1 MASGSILACL
11 KAREITKLKDQ
22 VVQLLQSCDGCRMD
36 ISRFRKEYKDYYSK
50 EFFEQYPKLKN
61 NKLTDVM
68 KELNDV
74 ISLEKRNV
82 SGFNIVLKL
91 EDESLHTPAKNDSR
105 SSRKHSKRLVS
116 VSEDDCQEFDSRIPT
131 GPSVSTASA
140 TSTPK
145 SKIERKAEKTVL
157 PSPVLPLLYPSP
169 STGLNHCQSAKV
181 ARITQPSFSEI
192 MRQQEE
198 EEEERLADDASSCPP
213 IGYERCLKEVQVTPS
228 TAKKNARVSSPPEYP
243 SHGGRLRKTG
253 TPGPMEKSFEQ
264 SQEILSSV
272 KITTSK
278 HIPPVEVN
286 RAAENIIASLSDGGE
301 FVSLEKV
308 KAKLCKQF
316 GKSSVNALG
325 FKKDKDIPAL
335 NDLIQLQN
343 KVSLYIHAY
352 VMCNSVATLHE
363 LGQSLADLASKQD
376 FEDLKLGPLLKQPV
390 VYDMFK
396 APSSLDSLPQ
406 ITTIQ
411 ILKHLERYM
420 TRENLWREKVDL
432 GEFIQYLC
440 EEYGCETP
448 YELGVRIQSVGLAI
462 SVIKTAKRSESERRK
477 AVREQFAIDL
487 DEEIERH
494 LRKIKRDLLGQDL
507 GDHRSCVMKMINT
520 LASPVDAMNA
530 IFECCL
536 ECFEGKRQKQITNF
550 LAAITGDALGRR
562 LFQLALYV
570 SCKRLVGDALD
581 HLVREEVEKQ
591 VASKLKDVTET
602 EEKRPVPPSEGSV
615 VDEVKAWLANAD
627 NVDLARLA
635 IIEANVVS
643 KYPDFGNFENLG
655 NSSFL
660 KFLTSHKELLEAIEQ
675 VGGLTMVRSGRQGTR
690 LGHQV
695 SLIGVL
701 DFISQCGLQTSSEI
715 IEQNICNYY
724 GISKVTDL
732 GFGSCSN
739 LKKKAFDR
747 REKITGSS
755 ATSVVYEAALMSHEP
770 CTKDSEGG
778 QLEAQRGSIL
788 GFMSKEDAIAAIQS
802 TPLLEDVSLWTHWDD
817 VFGGEVS
824 KLGDLKSF
832 LENEGILTNAGKYSP
847 GKNGSLVVMETSP
860 GVLLR
865 VTTDTSPEI
874 FKECACR
881 GDAVGAAGHLVS
893 MVMMNGGV
901 SNTPVALL
909 ANHVQSS
916 LASMAALEGPDRRCN
931 FVLECLVRMP
941 SKLAQTVGTKVFLEP
956 LKKLIG
962 LTEAPSLLLL
972 SCSTHSQRSRLHRLG
987 FVLGINQWIED
998 FQNRVWPSSEKEEL
1012 AFNLGVDEEEFPK
1025 RPIAVVNPVQ
1035 SPRRKTEEAEGSVRT
1050 PEDNMAVS
1058 LSEARTNED
1067 DGDDSE
1073 RDFEE
1078 DEEAVLDADSNSLT
1092 QLAFASEQQEK
1103 CRAVIEQIRRDEF
1116 GIGLDLG
1123 EKGSKL
1129 FQRQMEREGRE
1140 LERLSIE
1147 LYSRDT
1153 HFVLELVQNA
1163 DDNSYPEDESVA
1175 ALPSLVFVL
1184 EKDKI
1189 VVLNNEVGFMEKNI
1203 RALCDVGKSTKGA
1216 HRYGYIGQKGIG
1228 FKSVFRVS
1236 DCPEVHSNGYHIRFD
1251 AKSGPIGY
1259 ILPKWI
1265 GEGHGADA
1273 DEFDGVTDTE
1283 DEKQEDASSSEYDRW
1298 STRIVLPL
1306 KEEHQGMEK
1315 SSLAARFRD
1324 VHPSLLLFLHRL
1336 RVIHII
1342 DQVNNTS
1349 LEMTRRDLGNNIMEL
1364 SHTRGKDR
1372 WLVIKK
1378 ELDASHIQTKVNVE
1392 VTELALAFPLFR
1404 DADQETSLGRRHQ
1417 TLPQQNVFAYLPL
1430 RSYGF
1435 RFIIQGD
1442 FEVPSSRE
1450 NVDSDKPW
1458 NQWLREEIPQLFVEA
1473 LSVFMD
1479 HPSFSGLSSVA
1490 SYFQFVPLEE
1500 EILDF
1505 FSPVARHILTLL
1517 QGKPCIPVQMTEQE
1531 TSSYNWVLPS
1541 QAIFCQACTTRD
1553 LITPALLEEHLGLR
1567 YMHSEI
1573 AQSLNPT
1580 LRSRLGIETLSS
1592 KHLLEI
1598 AKAEVKTF
1606 AVETDA
1612 SASKN
1617 DEQSTDVAKIGWLA
1631 RWLQCMFK
1639 CLGQERNS
1647 SQDTLDSIASLDVIP
1662 LTNGTFVNLKED
1674 SVFLP
1679 LSMDQSSV
1687 GPVSK
1692 KTKSTSS
1699 DKTCHSILE
1708 TDLSTVHPVLFS
1720 SLDDIGRTQVEQLL
1734 RRLGVK
1740 TWSAKDLINS
1750 HIIPTFKSDK
1760 WKAKSEKVLRSYV
1773 VYILEQRLS
1782 DPSVCDIKELRSCV
1796 QILTNK
1802 GPLNPVETPVH
1813 YASSFGNPIDL
1824 AKELPSISW
1833 TLVDESYL
1841 NSGTGSKARV
1851 TDWKAF
1857 LSELGVQTFLSIR
1870 KKRVK
1875 LDRSTMADSPW
1886 SSYTSIWQTT
1896 PDGLYFVDDW
1906 FCKEFEEFLN
1916 KVCEPGAANR
1926 IGKDESKLLAQ
1937 YIDER
1942 WENEYGQYANGC
1954 VHVKDSK
1961 GHDLGETKSSFYL
1974 NLVFKPWMSASGVS
1988 KRLFIPK
1995 DLFVRSDFVYKLL
2008 EEHVR
2013 YASADLKSDA
2023 FRSILR
2029 IRESLSVDGLI
2040 SEMKSWAS
2048 AQSEEAVEK
2057 RQPQGFMT
2065 SVAHMS
2071 EVYSFLSWRM
2081 SQSEDEKM
2089 QITEAFRKNA
2099 LIFLPRLDRDS
2110 PAFKETHIKKPL
2122 QGSFCLKKDVC
2133 WREPTGV
2140 ASKYFKDH
2148 SKVSTRRLLQGYYHR
2163 SSPRHSL
2170 AQFFIDQLNVDETPN
2185 VEEYI
2190 EMASTV
2196 AEESSFPTPSALSDM
2211 LKIFSV
2217 LGRKCIPQSQNDNV
2231 HLGSEIDE
2239 NMANFLKKSLERDDR
2254 IIFPSSGKWI
2264 SLSDKPLMGD
2274 EKSLVKIF
2282 QNFKEKDFE
2291 QEEEKKGGV
2300 YFLDLGGLLQP
2311 QQQRSSRNRREE
2323 QQERDELR
2331 KNVSLFLRICEVKS
2345 LSECVKKEFIPTLVQ
2360 YQCVPL
2366 QRHFHQ
2372 LLPHVQRFLY
2382 FKNADVY
2389 DELKS
2394 QGFAQKLFEMQ
2405 FASVESLETVYSLST
2420 HPHIRIA
2427 IEEKSGVQTVGSSFC
2442 LYVVKN
2448 SLENPDV
2455 LNTEMVELL
2464 LGEKKVGSP
2473 ELHSFLAALRNYN
2486 DLDFFLEDIQNLEP
2500 LPDEEEPWCVP
2511 PPEEPPEPEEEPPTE
2526 ESHAVST
2533 DLPTNRSGD
2542 EVLHSWPPKSAA
2554 QYDKTRTPDG
2564 RNAPENSFIKMW
2576 PPPAPPDS
2584 VEKNLVEGTTTKPF
2598 DGTERL
2604 HENGNRDKDEKAEDV
2619 QRKNHPPQWS
2629 DSVEAPIEGNIN
2641 DRCNREQFVTA
2652 KPPKPTEILP
2662 ETAVGDIPDSVV
2674 VGEVLDASVHYN
2686 YPCPGNENIL
2696 KDVHVVQLNRDPP
2709 SGGGGGSSD
2718 ESQARQILPSHAYLW
2733 FEGGVPDLDFEDLEF
2748 NGDVKVLPDFVES
2761 SNRED
2766 IGRWGERCVYEYLL
2780 RQAQQLSPGV
2790 VEIVWMNEKGNT
2802 IVPYDL
2808 EIRRRVEG
2816 AEKPVVTYV
2825 EF

>member
-22 VVQLLQSCDGCRMD
+22 AVQLLQSCDGCRMD

-50 EFFEQYPKLKN
+50 EFFEQYPNLKN

-74 ISLEKRNV
+74 ISLEKRNA

-116 VSEDDCQEFDSRIPT
+116 VSEDDCQEFDIEEFDRLDSHSPIPT

-169 STGLNHCQSAKV
+169 TGLNHWQSAKV

-192 MRQQEE
+192 MKQQE

-213 IGYERCLKEVQVTPS
+213 IGYERCLTEVQVTPS
-228 TAKKNARVSSPPEYP
+228 TVKKNARVSSPPAYP

-272 KITTSK
+272 KTTTSK
-278 HIPPVEVN
+278 HIPRVEVN

-411 ILKHLERYM
+411 ILKHLERHM
-420 TRENLWREKVDL
+420 KRENLWREKVDL
-432 GEFIQYLC
+432 GEFIKYLC

-448 YELGVRIQSVGLAI
+448 YELGVRIQSFGLAI
-462 SVIKTAKRSESERRK
+462 SVIKTAKGSESERWK
-477 AVREQFAIDL
+477 AVREQFATDL

-507 GDHRSCVMKMINT
+507 GDHRSCVMKMIDT

-536 ECFEGKRQKQITNF
+536 ECFEGKRQKQITTF

-602 EEKRPVPPSEGSV
+602 EEKRPVPPSEGSI

-627 NVDLARLA
+627 NADLARLA
-635 IIEANVVS
+635 FIEASVVS

-675 VGGLTMVRSGRQGTR
+675 VGGFTMARSGRQGTR

-770 CTKDSEGG
+770 CTKDSEDG
-778 QLEAQRGSIL
+778 QLEAHRGSIR

-901 SNTPVALL
+901 PNTPVALL

-916 LASMAALEGPDRRCN
+916 LASMAALEGPDRRCK

-962 LTEAPSLLLL
+962 LTEAPSRLLL

-1067 DGDDSE
+1067 DGGDSE
-1073 RDFEE
+1073 KDFEE

-1123 EKGSKL
+1123 EKESKL

-1189 VVLNNEVGFMEKNI
+1189 VVLNNEVGFMETNI

-1228 FKSVFRVS
+1228 FKSVFRES

-1490 SYFQFVPLEE
+1490 SYFQFVPLKE

-1541 QAIFCQACTTRD
+1541 QAIFCQDCTTRD

-1598 AKAEVKTF
+1598 AKAEVKKF

-1760 WKAKSEKVLRSYV
+1760 
-1773 VYILEQRLS
+1773 
-1782 DPSVCDIKELRSCV
+1782 
-1796 QILTNK
+1796 
-1802 GPLNPVETPVH
+1802 
-1813 YASSFGNPIDL
+1813 
-1824 AKELPSISW
+1824 
-1833 TLVDESYL
+1833 
-1841 NSGTGSKARV
+1841 
-1851 TDWKAF
+1851 
-1857 LSELGVQTFLSIR
+1857 
-1870 KKRVK
+1870 
-1875 LDRSTMADSPW
+1875 
-1886 SSYTSIWQTT
+1886 
-1896 PDGLYFVDDW
+1896 
-1906 FCKEFEEFLN
+1906 
-1916 KVCEPGAANR
+1916 
-1926 IGKDESKLLAQ
+1926 
-1937 YIDER
+1937 
-1942 WENEYGQYANGC
+1942 
-1954 VHVKDSK
+1954 
-1961 GHDLGETKSSFYL
+1961 
-1974 NLVFKPWMSASGVS
+1974 
-1988 KRLFIPK
+1988 
-1995 DLFVRSDFVYKLL
+1995 
-2008 EEHVR
+2008 
-2013 YASADLKSDA
+2013 
-2023 FRSILR
+2023 
-2029 IRESLSVDGLI
+2029 
-2040 SEMKSWAS
+2040 
-2048 AQSEEAVEK
+2048 
-2057 RQPQGFMT
+2057 
-2065 SVAHMS
+2065 
-2071 EVYSFLSWRM
+2071 
-2081 SQSEDEKM
+2081 
-2089 QITEAFRKNA
+2089 
-2099 LIFLPRLDRDS
+2099 
-2110 PAFKETHIKKPL
+2110 
-2122 QGSFCLKKDVC
+2122 
-2133 WREPTGV
+2133 
-2140 ASKYFKDH
+2140 
-2148 SKVSTRRLLQGYYHR
+2148 
-2163 SSPRHSL
+2163 
-2170 AQFFIDQLNVDETPN
+2170 
-2185 VEEYI
+2185 
-2190 EMASTV
+2190 
-2196 AEESSFPTPSALSDM
+2196 
-2211 LKIFSV
+2211 
-2217 LGRKCIPQSQNDNV
+2217 
-2231 HLGSEIDE
+2231 
-2239 NMANFLKKSLERDDR
+2239 
-2254 IIFPSSGKWI
+2254 
-2264 SLSDKPLMGD
+2264 
-2274 EKSLVKIF
+2274 
-2282 QNFKEKDFE
+2282 
-2291 QEEEKKGGV
+2291 
-2300 YFLDLGGLLQP
+2300 
-2311 QQQRSSRNRREE
+2311 
-2323 QQERDELR
+2323 
-2331 KNVSLFLRICEVKS
+2331 
-2345 LSECVKKEFIPTLVQ
+2345 
-2360 YQCVPL
+2360 
-2366 QRHFHQ
+2366 
-2372 LLPHVQRFLY
+2372 
-2382 FKNADVY
+2382 
-2389 DELKS
+2389 
-2394 QGFAQKLFEMQ
+2394 
-2405 FASVESLETVYSLST
+2405 
-2420 HPHIRIA
+2420 
-2427 IEEKSGVQTVGSSFC
+2427 
-2442 LYVVKN
+2442 
-2448 SLENPDV
+2448 
-2455 LNTEMVELL
+2455 
-2464 LGEKKVGSP
+2464 
-2473 ELHSFLAALRNYN
+2473 
-2486 DLDFFLEDIQNLEP
+2486 
-2500 LPDEEEPWCVP
+2500 
-2511 PPEEPPEPEEEPPTE
+2511 
-2526 ESHAVST
+2526 
-2533 DLPTNRSGD
+2533 
-2542 EVLHSWPPKSAA
+2542 
-2554 QYDKTRTPDG
+2554 
-2564 RNAPENSFIKMW
+2564 
-2576 PPPAPPDS
+2576 
-2584 VEKNLVEGTTTKPF
+2584 
-2598 DGTERL
+2598 
-2604 HENGNRDKDEKAEDV
+2604 
-2619 QRKNHPPQWS
+2619 
-2629 DSVEAPIEGNIN
+2629 
-2641 DRCNREQFVTA
+2641 
-2652 KPPKPTEILP
+2652 
-2662 ETAVGDIPDSVV
+2662 
-2674 VGEVLDASVHYN
+2674 
-2686 YPCPGNENIL
+2686 
-2696 KDVHVVQLNRDPP
+2696 
-2709 SGGGGGSSD
+2709 
-2718 ESQARQILPSHAYLW
+2718 
-2733 FEGGVPDLDFEDLEF
+2733 
-2748 NGDVKVLPDFVES
+2748 
-2761 SNRED
+2761 
-2766 IGRWGERCVYEYLL
+2766 
-2780 RQAQQLSPGV
+2780 
-2790 VEIVWMNEKGNT
+2790 
-2802 IVPYDL
+2802 
-2808 EIRRRVEG
+2808 
-2816 AEKPVVTYV
+2816 
-2825 EF
+2825 